1 MISMSF
7 AKLCEENKKL
17 IQRYIK
23 FLYIMI
29 MALKRFPIGVQ
40 DFAILREDKKYYV
53 DKTDLIYNMV
63 SSDRYYFLSRP
74 RRFGKSLLVSTL
86 QYYFEGRK
94 DLFTGLAIE
103 KLETEWKKYPV
114 IRLDMS
120 IVKYAGKNSLAESL
134 NKILETQ
141 EKRFNIK
148 TEPENHI
155 WGVRLARII
164 ETAHEQT
171 GEPVVVLVDEYDAPM
186 LDTFGMESFEDIRVQ
201 VRSLYSPLKALGGML
216 RFVFLTGISKFSQ
229 LSIFSELNN
238 LKVITMNDQY
248 ASICG
253 ITKEELLTQMQPEI
267 QALADKNA
275 LSYEGACDAL
285 TRQYDGYHFS
295 KNSPDVFNP
304 FSLINALSDK
314 DLANY
319 WFSTGTPTIL
329 TRLMRKYKV
338 DPIPFDTGFEASQDM
353 FDAPTETAKSPIPML
368 YQSGY
373 LTIKSVKSGNRYIL
387 GFPNDEVRL
396 GFLKALMPYYAM
408 DDVVDNDSF
417 LLRFVDALE
426 EKDIEKALVQ
436 VRAFMSGI
444 PYNAEHQDEN
454 HYKTVLFL
462 IFKLCTPYVVRT
474 EECSAAGRSDAVVET
489 ADAVYMFEFKLD
501 KNGSAEDALKQID
514 DKGYLIPYTASLSKE
529 GSPKKLFK
537 IGVSFDAEKRT
548 IGEWKIAEG

>member
-1 MISMSF
+1 
-7 AKLCEENKKL
+7 
-17 IQRYIK
+17 
-23 FLYIMI
+23 MI

-40 DFAILREDKKYYV
+40 DFAQVRKNGYFYV
-53 DKTDLIYNMV
+53 DKTDIVYEMTHT
-63 SSDRYYFLSRP
+63 SQFYFLSRP

-238 LKVITMNDQY
+238 LNVITMDDEY
-248 ASICG
+248 AAICG
-253 ITKEELLTQMQPEI
+253 ITKEELLAQMQPEI
-267 QALADKNA
+267 QALADKND
-275 LSYEGACDAL
+275 LSYEGACEAL
-285 TRQYDGYHFS
+285 TRQYDGYHFC
-295 KNSPDVFNP
+295 KNSPDIFNP
-304 FSLINALSDK
+304 FSLINALSKRELD
-314 DLANY
+314 NF

-373 LTIKSVKSGNRYIL
+373 LTIKSVKSGNRYVL

-514 DKGYLIPYTASLSKE
+514 DKGYLIPYTASLSKD
-529 GSPKKLFK
+529 GTPKKLFK

-548 IGEWKIAEG
+548 IGEWKIVEA